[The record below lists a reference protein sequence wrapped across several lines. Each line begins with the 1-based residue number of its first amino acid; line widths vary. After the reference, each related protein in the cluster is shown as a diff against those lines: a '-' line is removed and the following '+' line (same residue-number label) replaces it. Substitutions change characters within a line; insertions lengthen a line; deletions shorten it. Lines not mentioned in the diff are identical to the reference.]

1 MTSTSVKKLSSQQG
15 DESAPSYRSG
25 VAARLAGLPV
35 ETLRVWER
43 RYGLSETQRSDRG
56 QRLYSARQVRYL
68 GLLKQLVDQGH
79 PIGSLANLPVEQLEA
94 LVAGRADDRA
104 ALAGP
109 VRVAVVGENLR
120 RRLGADSREGNG
132 LDVRRS
138 CDRLA
143 DAPVLLAKVQADV
156 LLVEVSELDQTAVP
170 QIVAARDGA
179 GVAAVVVLYRF
190 CASATIRALREQGC
204 LVARVPAE
212 IGELVLLCRSAL
224 TGKQVLAPAPG
235 PAHGQVAARRFDEQV
250 LARIAAAGNTIQ
262 CECPRHL
269 ADILMMIGS
278 FERYSAQ
285 CANRNEA
292 DAQLHLE
299 LEHASGLAR
308 TILESAMERLA
319 LAEGLDVRA
328 NR

>member
-1 MTSTSVKKLSSQQG
+1 MKSTSMEKISPQQS

-94 LVAGRADDRA
+94 LVAGRADERA
-104 ALAGP
+104 APAGP

-120 RRLGADSREGNG
+120 RRIGADSREGGG

-138 CDRLA
+138 CDRLE
-143 DAPVLLAKVQADV
+143 DAAVLLAKVQADV

-170 QIVAARDGA
+170 HIVAARDGA

-204 LVARVPAE
+204 LVARVPSE
-212 IGELVLLCRSAL
+212 MGELVLLCRSAL
-224 TGKQVLAPAPG
+224 TGKQVLATPPG
-235 PAHGQVAARRFDEQV
+235 PAREVVAARRYDEQM
-250 LARIAAAGNTIQ
+250 LARIAAAGAAIQ

-269 ADILMMIGS
+269 SDILLMIGS

-292 DAQLHLE
+292 DAQLHLD

-308 TILESAMERLA
+308 TILEAAMDRLA
-319 LAEGLDVRA
+319 RAEGLDLPAAR
-328 NR
+328 